1 MGLAASADVIDAG
14 QVCEPK
20 VTKTGMRGV
29 ARKWTFRVESSAA
42 TMARQCRRIRAR
54 RARLLAGIPGRV
66 GDIVEPPFAAP
77 SEVASDRDVLLA
89 TKLHVPRPRRTWYRA
104 RLAERFDEGLARG
117 LMLVCAPAGYGKTLL
132 LADWARRGQP
142 PVAWL
147 SLDVGDNDPARF
159 WRHGVAALDQV
170 RPGLAERVGPPMAAL
185 LTRLIAAQRADA
197 PGVPL
202 GCLGPAPARL

>member
-54 RARLLAGIPGRV
+54 SANRARYQVRRGLGTCNLVASKTSRSEATSDGAAKGGSTISPTLPGIP
-66 GDIVEPPFAAP
+66 
-77 SEVASDRDVLLA
+77 ASN
-89 TKLHVPRPRRTWYRA
+89 RA
-104 RLAERFDEGLARG
+104 RRDEGLARG